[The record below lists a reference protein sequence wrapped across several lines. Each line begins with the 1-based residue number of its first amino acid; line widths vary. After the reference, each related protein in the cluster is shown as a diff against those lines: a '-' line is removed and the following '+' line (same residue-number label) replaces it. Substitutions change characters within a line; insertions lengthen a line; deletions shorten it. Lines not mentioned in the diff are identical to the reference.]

1 MRGSNNRGVL
11 AKAMQTT
18 VSGQELALV
27 DAIARFERHRVG
39 RKAVQVHLS
48 RLKPQFRRDYHVRV
62 AASLFDV
69 VAQAYRGQLYRL
81 SNADLVFVWQQASIE
96 QIDEVIARLRS
107 LFADDPIT
115 QTGDEEAS
123 ARIRT
128 WYDLETQYDIFKTVA
143 EGLLAD
149 AEEKRAAERAKPLPG
164 GPSAPQN
171 QQLPGRRAEP
181 ERENS
186 NPNNLSRLYDSIKN
200 LDVSAL
206 IRRQPICAVVGK
218 ADPVPVF
225 TELYVSIADLQ
236 RLVMP
241 KVDIA
246 SDRWL
251 FQYTTSVLDRRVL
264 NLLPQLET
272 SLEGT
277 TSININVTSILASEF
292 LEFDSRIRAQTRKT
306 IMWEL
311 QLVDIMSD
319 LTAYLFARDFV
330 RDRGYRLCLD
340 GLSWL
345 TFPLVDRAALG
356 IDLVKVAWQPEIL
369 DDNNEARR
377 NAFQSAVQRTGID
390 RVILCRVD
398 SQEAV
403 DWGSKFGISLFQ
415 GRLVEQRLTE
425 ARKTIRVKNPASS
438 DSRALNALARQGKV

>member
-1 MRGSNNRGVL
+1 
-11 AKAMQTT
+11 MQTT

-27 DAIARFERHRVG
+27 DAIARFERHRAG

-69 VAQAYRGQLYRL
+69 VAQTYRGQLYRL
-81 SNADLVFVWQQASIE
+81 SNSDIVFVWQAAPIE
-96 QIDEVIARLRS
+96 VIDEVIARLRG
-107 LFADDPIT
+107 LLADDPIT
-115 QTGDEEAS
+115 QAGDEAAA

-143 EGLLAD
+143 EGLLTD
-149 AEEKRAAERAKPLPG
+149 AEEKRAADRAKPMPG

-171 QQLPGRRAEP
+171 QQMPRRP
-181 ERENS
+181 EADRENS
-186 NPNNLSRLYDSIKN
+186 NPNNHSRLYDSIKN

-225 TELYVSIADLQ
+225 TEIYVSIADLQ

-241 KVDIA
+241 KVEIA

-277 TSININVTSILASEF
+277 TSININVTSVLAPEF

-319 LTAYLFARDFV
+319 LTAYLFARDFL

-356 IDLVKVAWQPEIL
+356 IDLVKVGWQAEIL
-369 DDNNEARR
+369 DDINDARR
-377 NAFQSAVQRTGID
+377 AAFQSAVQRTGID

-398 SQEAV
+398 SQEAI
-403 DWGSKFGISLFQ
+403 DWGSKFGISLYQ
-415 GRLVEQRLTE
+415 GRLIEQRLTE
-425 ARKTIRVKNPASS
+425 ARKVIRVKNPASS
-438 DSRALNALARQGKV
+438 DSRSLNALAKQGKA

>member
-1 MRGSNNRGVL
+1 
-11 AKAMQTT
+11 MQTT

-27 DAIARFERHRVG
+27 DAIARFERHRAG
-39 RKAVQVHLS
+39 RKAVHVHMS

-69 VAQAYRGQLYRL
+69 VAQTYRGQLYRL
-81 SNADLVFVWQQASIE
+81 SNSDLVFVWQNGPLE

-107 LFADDPIT
+107 LLADDPIT
-115 QTGDEEAS
+115 QAGDEETS

-171 QQLPGRRAEP
+171 QQMPRRPEA
-181 ERENS
+181 ERENA
-186 NPNNLSRLYDSIKN
+186 NPNNHSRLYDSIRN

-206 IRRQPICAVVGK
+206 IRRQPVCAVVGK

-251 FQYTTSVLDRRVL
+251 FQHTTSVLDRRVL
-264 NLLPQLET
+264 ALLPQLET

-277 TSININVTSILASEF
+277 TSININVASVLAQEF
-292 LEFDSRIRAQTRKT
+292 LEFDGRIRAQTRKT

-319 LTAYLFARDFV
+319 LTAYLFARDFL
-330 RDRGYRLCLD
+330 RDRGYRICLD
-340 GLSWL
+340 GLTWL
-345 TFPLVDRAALG
+345 TFPLIDRAALG

-369 DDNNEARR
+369 DDTNEARR
-377 NAFQSAVQRTGID
+377 NSFQAAVQRTGID

-403 DWGSKFGISLFQ
+403 DWGAKFGISLYQ
-415 GRLVEQRLTE
+415 GRLIEQRLTE
-425 ARKTIRVKNPASS
+425 ARKVIRVKNPASS
-438 DSRALNALARQGKV
+438 DSRSLNALAKQGKA